1 MTNIEN
7 HKKYLK
13 IAIEEA
19 EKSGKDVPVGAV
31 LVKNNEIIAKAHN
44 KKETDNDPAGHA
56 EMIVIKETSKK
67 FNNRRLDNTILY
79 VTLEPCPM
87 CASAILYSRIP
98 EVVFGACD
106 QLYGAFGSVL
116 NMSDYLNFRPKITQ
130 GILEEEC
137 SCLLKKFFAETRKK
151 EKNHHC
157 N

>member
-1 MTNIEN
+1 MMNREN

-19 EKSGKDVPVGAV
+19 KKSGKDVPVGAV

-44 KKETDNDPAGHA
+44 KKETDNDPVGHA
-56 EMIVIKETSKK
+56 EMIVIKEASKK
-67 FNNRRLDNTILY
+67 FNSWRLDNTILY

-87 CASAILYSRIP
+87 CASAILYSRIS

-116 NMSDYLNFRPKITQ
+116 NMSEYINFRPKITQ

-137 SCLLKKFFAETRKK
+137 SAMLRQFFGKVR
-151 EKNHHC
+151 
-157 N
+157 